1 MFVSH
6 LFTADVTWGLV
17 TITVYCPEGFNIV
30 LTWLLIA
37 ISTMLNYAFI
47 ICCFIQ
53 LLVIICWFLPL

>member
-30 LTWLLIA
+30 LT
-37 ISTMLNYAFI
+37 
-47 ICCFIQ
+47 
-53 LLVIICWFLPL
+53 